1 MNQAE
6 HQAIHRMQLEK
17 YFWLLAALV
26 VLLVLVPVFD
36 NDTWGAPV
44 LGIISMLTLVL
55 ALRTIAH
62 ELRTLIIGLV
72 LGVAGYGAST
82 YAYIMDTSP
91 LLALPFQLAFYGFVN
106 LSLLRE
112 ILTAHKINAD
122 TICGGICVY
131 LLLGLNFAIIFSAI
145 EFIQPGSL
153 MVSNS
158 FDQDGVKTP
167 MDFVYFSFVTLTTL
181 GYGDIVPVSN
191 AARSAAI
198 ATSVSGVLFI
208 AVFIGRLVGL
218 TTAQGMPYL
227 DTEE

>member
-1 MNQAE
+1 
-6 HQAIHRMQLEK
+6 MQLEK